1 MEFLTCKI
9 LCSFYKYTLVNKFDN
24 IWIGIIPY
32 VMLNGCNESKNAT
45 NTNTQ
50 SWNLIKLSIAMNAS
64 S

>member
-1 MEFLTCKI
+1 MMEFFTCKI

-32 VMLNGCNESKNAT
+32 VVLNGCNESKNAT

-50 SWNLIKLSIAMNAS
+50 P
-64 S
+64 